1 MVRPKKYLGQHFLK
15 NREIAKDIVE
25 ALTGH
30 MQYDTLVEVGP
41 GTGILTGFLLEKS
54 TKLVLVEIDR
64 DSVDYLKKNYDLEKG
79 QLLNVDFLQLD
90 LKAVDNSG
98 MGIIGN
104 FPYNISSQLFF
115 KIIENHTLVREV
127 VCMVQDEVAR
137 RISSAKGHKTYGI
150 LSVFLQAYYDIEYLF
165 QVPPEVFF
173 PPPKVNSGVIRLK
186 RNNVVELPC
195 NTKLFK
201 SVVKQGF
208 QNRRKTLRNAL
219 KPLNLPA
226 GLNEHVF
233 MSKRAEQLGP
243 EEFIE
248 LTNIIEELWNK

>member
-15 NREIAKDIVE
+15 DREIAKDIVE

-30 MQYDTLVEVGP
+30 MHYKTLVEVGP
-41 GTGILTGFLLEKS
+41 GTGILSGFLLGRPG
-54 TKLVLVEIDR
+54 KLVLVEIDG
-64 DSVDYLKKNYDLEKG
+64 DSVDYLKSHFDVEKEQIIQG
-79 QLLNVDFLQLD
+79 DFLKLD
-90 LKAVDNSG
+90 LNTIDNTG
-98 MGIIGN
+98 LGIIGN

-115 KIIENHTLVREV
+115 KIIEHHTLVREV

-137 RISSAKGHKTYGI
+137 RISSSKGHKTYGI
-150 LSVFLQAYYDIEYLF
+150 LSVLLQAYYDIEYLF
-165 QVPPEVFF
+165 QVPPDVFF

-186 RNNVVELPC
+186 RNEVAELPC
-195 NTKLFK
+195 NTTLFK
-201 SVVKQGF
+201 SIVKQGF

-226 GLNEHVF
+226 GLSEHVF

-243 EEFIE
+243 DEFIE
-248 LTNIIEELWNK
+248 LTNIVEELWNK